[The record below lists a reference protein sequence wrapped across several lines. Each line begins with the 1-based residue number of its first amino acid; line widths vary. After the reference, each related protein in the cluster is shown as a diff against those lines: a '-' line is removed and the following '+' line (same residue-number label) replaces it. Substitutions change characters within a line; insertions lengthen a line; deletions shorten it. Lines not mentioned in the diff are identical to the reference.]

1 MCEGTCEDDMGYSVL
16 FRCSSLIFISGV
28 STSKYIFN
36 INRASLCVKFKFKD
50 RHHRFLYIYIYVEL
64 MCIVLIF
71 QCDLMLCVA
80 VSPFEQA
87 NIHLWWQQQMISN
100 GGEITF
106 LSALGK
112 VCKNLF
118 LQHTYDICPS
128 SAFWYIISF
137 FQLHIFF
144 SSRFESTLFFNSW
157 L

>member
-1 MCEGTCEDDMGYSVL
+1 
-16 FRCSSLIFISGV
+16 
-28 STSKYIFN
+28 
-36 INRASLCVKFKFKD
+36 
-50 RHHRFLYIYIYVEL
+50 

-128 SAFWYIISF
+128 SAIWCISF
-137 FQLHIFF
+137 FQLIFIYF
-144 SSRFESTLFFNSW
+144 SVLDLNQHYSLIHDFKGKVHVISAILVYVCGTVESCCLIAVKDRCW
-157 L
+157 LKTWFIK